1 MEKFIYHF
9 KCGKVRKDS
18 RNSILY
24 FTVSN
29 LMDNIEKIIPFF
41 QEYMIMGVKFLD
53 FEDWCK
59 AAEIIRTK
67 GHLTVE
73 GLNQLRKIQDN
84 INSSRSTLQT

>member
-1 MEKFIYHF
+1 MERFISYF

-18 RNSILY
+18 RYLVLY

-29 LMDNIEKIIPFF
+29 LTDNIEKIIPFF
-41 QEYMIMGVKFLD
+41 QEHRILGVKYLD

-67 GHLTVE
+67 SHLSVE
-73 GLNQLRKIQDN
+73 GLDKLRKIQSN
-84 INSSRSTLQT
+84 MNSRRSLSQS